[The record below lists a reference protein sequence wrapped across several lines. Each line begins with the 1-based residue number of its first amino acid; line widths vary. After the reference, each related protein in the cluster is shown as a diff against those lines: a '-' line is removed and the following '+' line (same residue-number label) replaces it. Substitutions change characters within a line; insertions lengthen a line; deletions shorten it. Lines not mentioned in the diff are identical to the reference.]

1 MTEDQ
6 KKIKK
11 YVNAVERKLKVPL
24 KTKVRINA
32 DLGTDIHARMEA
44 GQSVDDIL
52 EEIGSPKEVADRFNG
67 ELGVGTQTEASLM
80 RFLFLFLAILVS
92 VYTAY
97 ELVTD
102 MYINEFMDSYLRSP
116 VTIIGG
122 ADGPTSVFV
131 AYNSVPK
138 LGNWMIS
145 GGFALG
151 CIDVYLYMKRNGRG
165 KTGLVLP
172 VIASVLGIIG
182 AGTWIIG
189 FWDNF
194 QYWEMTWEYNFP
206 AFLMLIELALP
217 IGILILRIK
226 QLKNKDVK

>member
-1 MTEDQ
+1 
-6 KKIKK
+6 
-11 YVNAVERKLKVPL
+11 
-24 KTKVRINA
+24 
-32 DLGTDIHARMEA
+32 
-44 GQSVDDIL
+44 
-52 EEIGSPKEVADRFNG
+52 
-67 ELGVGTQTEASLM
+67 
-80 RFLFLFLAILVS
+80 
-92 VYTAY
+92 
-97 ELVTD
+97 
-102 MYINEFMDSYLRSP
+102 
-116 VTIIGG
+116 
-122 ADGPTSVFV
+122 
-131 AYNSVPK
+131 
-138 LGNWMIS
+138 
-145 GGFALG
+145 
-151 CIDVYLYMKRNGRG
+151 MKRNGRG